1 MTNRNSDSTS
11 TIYQIAVRFGDDI
24 LQAGFTAVP
33 NLVLDHYASLGI
45 TPGEMMFI
53 IHVWQYWWTE
63 KDPYP
68 SLKTIAA
75 KMNVSRRQVSNY
87 TQSLKTKQLLLV
99 HERQDAERGQVTSE
113 YDFSPLIQAITG
125 RPQGVKDIS
134 SPPMNDPS
142 RGGMKSISGA
152 PLKDSSTEE
161 YPDQKDSNINTHN
174 NNLFETSNIR
184 KIKTGPNKE
193 HNDSGDSPG
202 QRQSGV
208 ESVGDVLKRRP
219 GRPSKAAY
227 SDPDRQV
234 ILDYVSDFAR
244 EFSDRAPLSSST
256 TRAYN
261 LYKLAHVDLATFI
274 GTMQRARS
282 IVKER
287 SGSIRS
293 LPNEPNQP
301 TRVKAKMS
309 YWFSV
314 LEDLL
319 RLRGDDIPQERYGGP
334 EG

>member
-1 MTNRNSDSTS
+1 MTNRNSDSTT

-53 IHVWQYWWTE
+53 IHLWQYWWTE

-75 KMNVSRRQVSNY
+75 KMSVSRRQVSNY
-87 TQSLKTKQLLLV
+87 TQSLKTKQFLLV
-99 HERQDAERGQVTSE
+99 HERQDPERGQVTSE
-113 YDFSPLIQAITG
+113 YDFTPLIQAITG

-134 SPPMNDPS
+134 PPPMNNSS

-161 YPDQKDSNINTHN
+161 YVHQEDPNINTQN
-174 NNLFETSNIR
+174 NNNFESS
-184 KIKTGPNKE
+184 KIPNQKFRMNGE
-193 HNDSGDSPG
+193 HDSGGDDAG
-202 QRQSGV
+202 QRQGGI
-208 ESVGDVLKRRP
+208 ESIGDVLKRRP
-219 GRPSKAAY
+219 GRPPKSAY

-234 ILDYVSDFAR
+234 ILDYVSDFGR
-244 EFSDRAPLSSST
+244 EFGDHGPLSSST

-261 LYKLAHVDLATFI
+261 LYKLANVDLSTFI
-274 GTMQRARS
+274 GTMQHARS

-293 LPNEPNQP
+293 LSNDSSHP
-301 TRVKAKMS
+301 TRVKAKMG

-319 RLRGDDIPQERYGGP
+319 GLKPP
-334 EG
+334 EGNTTYPRGST